1 MEINSSSLIM
11 IYKGELSDNFNILN
25 EYNIVIVTEILNI
38 EAVESL
44 NEYCRNKKIG
54 FVYTAE
60 FGLASFL
67 FKDFGDNFI
76 VEDLNGKECEKYF
89 IKSITNSCPGVVEI
103 EPLEIIENNKKV
115 KKYLKLGTGDFVTF
129 KDIKGMIEIND
140 TPPRPIRILSKTK
153 FTIEDTTKF
162 QEFSGSGMVE
172 EVKMSYPEIYRPFS
186 ESKQYIYNE
195 DFIEEDFSDDIDL
208 NISDENVFN
217 IGNNGNVI
225 NNDKNNNIN
234 NEWIKMFYTSFQNE
248 YSKNL
253 NNEKIHLAILSLH
266 EFFEQYQN
274 LPKFNEEKDIDK
286 CIEISLKIL
295 EKAKEE
301 KQKWAINL
309 EKIDKI
315 FMKKIFKFSRLH
327 FSPMACFFAGIVSQ
341 EILKF
346 TGLYKPSNQ
355 WVYFSFLDLINDDI
369 IEMENKNFILDDEF
383 KKNIESYILF
393 GKEKINE
400 LKNINILI
408 IGLND
413 VGYEIL
419 RIFIMLG
426 LLASNNNIIILD
438 DNNYEIN
445 EKLNDLKNNDK
456 TDNFNIIQEK
466 IDLNC
471 NLSEKEWWK
480 NSTIIID
487 TLPFNKNQKEKLYI
501 VKNCKKDNKIL
512 IDINTNESIGSYEL
526 ILPEIL
532 IKKNKNKEPC
542 FYEEDT
548 PEGEIDNIKEY
559 NNINIEKENE
569 LDSFDSLEEEE
580 VNIKYKN
587 IYTLEE
593 SINWSIDFLM
603 KNFNIYIK
611 HLNELINRSDSEEE
625 MKKYIDDLILK
636 ENDNE
641 KILKL
646 IRIFKKLISLKLG
659 MNFDSIVFHSI
670 ETFQELF
677 EFSIDEILQKYPTDL
692 IDQNTGKKF
701 WSGIKIEPI
710 RIKFDINNEEHY
722 RLIYCMTYLFCQI
735 LEIGEIEQ
743 KMKMIK
749 EIAKKYI
756 PKNFDITILKKAKTI
771 DFFNIEINSLIKF
784 LGDIAKGNN
793 LTFKEIEINY
803 KENNEDFY
811 DLKKVN
817 KHLEIII
824 LVSKIK
830 LNNFGLSVTNRN
842 NVISTILKLN
852 DIHPATSS
860 AISGLV
866 VIQLFN
872 MLNDTNFIHLIK
884 SIQNMNEDKSKDNN
898 IIINKNNDN
907 ISFYKNCIFNLSS
920 NVFLLFDT
928 INS

>member
-1 MEINSSSLIM
+1 
-11 IYKGELSDNFNILN
+11 
-25 EYNIVIVTEILNI
+25 
-38 EAVESL
+38 
-44 NEYCRNKKIG
+44 
-54 FVYTAE
+54 
-60 FGLASFL
+60 
-67 FKDFGDNFI
+67 
-76 VEDLNGKECEKYF
+76 
-89 IKSITNSCPGVVEI
+89 
-103 EPLEIIENNKKV
+103 
-115 KKYLKLGTGDFVTF
+115 
-129 KDIKGMIEIND
+129 
-140 TPPRPIRILSKTK
+140 
-153 FTIEDTTKF
+153 
-162 QEFSGSGMVE
+162 
-172 EVKMSYPEIYRPFS
+172 
-186 ESKQYIYNE
+186 
-195 DFIEEDFSDDIDL
+195 
-208 NISDENVFN
+208 
-217 IGNNGNVI
+217 
-225 NNDKNNNIN
+225 
-234 NEWIKMFYTSFQNE
+234 
-248 YSKNL
+248 
-253 NNEKIHLAILSLH
+253 
-266 EFFEQYQN
+266 
-274 LPKFNEEKDIDK
+274 
-286 CIEISLKIL
+286 
-295 EKAKEE
+295 
-301 KQKWAINL
+301 
-309 EKIDKI
+309 
-315 FMKKIFKFSRLH
+315 
-327 FSPMACFFAGIVSQ
+327 
-341 EILKF
+341 
-346 TGLYKPSNQ
+346 
-355 WVYFSFLDLINDDI
+355 
-369 IEMENKNFILDDEF
+369 
-383 KKNIESYILF
+383 
-393 GKEKINE
+393 
-400 LKNINILI
+400 
-408 IGLND
+408 
-413 VGYEIL
+413 
-419 RIFIMLG
+419 
-426 LLASNNNIIILD
+426 
-438 DNNYEIN
+438 
-445 EKLNDLKNNDK
+445 
-456 TDNFNIIQEK
+456 
-466 IDLNC
+466 
-471 NLSEKEWWK
+471 
-480 NSTIIID
+480 
-487 TLPFNKNQKEKLYI
+487 
-501 VKNCKKDNKIL
+501 
-512 IDINTNESIGSYEL
+512 
-526 ILPEIL
+526 
-532 IKKNKNKEPC
+532 
-542 FYEEDT
+542 
-548 PEGEIDNIKEY
+548 
-559 NNINIEKENE
+559 
-569 LDSFDSLEEEE
+569 
-580 VNIKYKN
+580 
-587 IYTLEE
+587 
-593 SINWSIDFLM
+593 M
-603 KNFNIYIK
+603 KNFNNYIK

-872 MLNDTNFIHLIK
+872 MLNDTKFIHLIK